1 MWGKK
6 IIKKI
11 KKIIFDFFY
20 SLSSDLIWRGLSGL
34 QTEDSV

>member
-1 MWGKK
+1 MGEKTQE
-6 IIKKI
+6 
-11 KKIIFDFFY
+11 IIFDFFY